1 VKILQFRTKDETERR
16 QQIDAVRR
24 DLKHPRQAWD
34 QDQGGWIKG
43 PKPWPENVE
52 AVLVKDPQYRYA
64 LRYDAFVDQVQIDG
78 QPLRDE
84 DLTRIRLEL
93 ARAYELRVSLQM
105 VSEVVRYVARERL
118 PHVHPVR
125 QYLEGLRWDGQPR
138 LEQWLVTYAGVEDAP
153 IVRAIGRR
161 FAIGAVARILR
172 PGCKLDTV
180 LILQGAQGA
189 GKSTLFRV
197 LGGDYFR
204 DDALDLRQK
213 DAVISIRGTW
223 IHELAELAST
233 RSRDNET
240 VKAFL
245 TKTVDRYRPPYA
257 RCEVHQPRSVV
268 FVGTTNE
275 ASFLGDPTGAR
286 RFWPATV
293 VHEIDL
299 AALAED
305 RDQLWAEA
313 VEAFRDGESWWLTA
327 EESEQ
332 LRQAQEQYR
341 HVDPWAEPV
350 ADWLARNPTNDGH
363 TLARI
368 LTDCLEKPKD
378 QQRRGDEMRLGALMT
393 GIGWEKRRVQYR
405 GVRTWRWFRAQA

>member
-1 VKILQFRTKDETERR
+1 MKILQFRSTDETERR
-16 QQIDAVRR
+16 AQIDAVRR
-24 DLKHPRQAWD
+24 DLKHPRGAWD
-34 QDQGGWIKG
+34 QDAGGWV
-43 PKPWPENVE
+43 KPPRAWPENVE
-52 AVLVKDPQYRYA
+52 QVLCMDPHYRYA

-93 ARAYELRVSLQM
+93 ARAYELRVSLQI

-125 QYLEGLRWDGQPR
+125 EYLEGVRWDGVER

-161 FAIGAVARILR
+161 FAVGAVARIMQ

-213 DAVISIRGTW
+213 DAVLSIKGTW

-245 TKTVDRYRPPYA
+245 TKTVDRYRPPYG

-286 RFWPATV
+286 RFHPVTV
-293 VHEIDL
+293 VHPIDL
-299 AALAED
+299 AALRED
-305 RDQLWAEA
+305 RDHRSA
-313 VEAFRDGESWWLTA
+313 VEAYRAGEQWWLTA
-327 EESEQ
+327 EEAAL
-332 LRQAQEQYR
+332 LREAQEQYR

-350 ADWLARNPTNDGH
+350 GDWLQRNWTRDGY
-363 TLARI
+363 TLAH
-368 LTDCLEKPKD
+368 LY
-378 QQRRGDEMRLGALMT
+378 RRPGEAS
-393 GIGWEKRRVQYR
+393 
-405 GVRTWRWFRAQA
+405 